1 MKIVKTVFFALVVLA
16 LLFAS
21 GCNLPARPAPT
32 PTPAPLQTPTPVA
45 ELKCGLD
52 DCSCDCVEQGKEAE
66 CITDLLL
73 DCKALYGLSNASCEA
88 VSGKCQLKAGFSK
101 TPLKSVPSLPLKL
114 SYEMASTGPNGE
126 TQTVLASYYFDKAKE
141 CSGKDAIIGIVEA
154 KQQGQEGSAY
164 SKMTAYL
171 DDGRM
176 AISNMSGKPDLAFDK
191 AVPTALELDLVLT
204 LNSLF
209 ASAGKNFN
217 TDAVWTEEE
226 IPTILE
232 GATFFNNPQAEVS
245 IIKKGESK
253 GIVPC
258 TNFELL
264 FSQGGPGGEG
274 ILICVA
280 DKSKEI
286 LLPYVVSVTMPQGS
300 GVTWALTEAK
310 KEKTDITYFPQCLEP
325 VDCTAVTEPLQA
337 DRDACTAGGGS
348 MDTVRDSRNCVSEWK
363 CFTPRDRAIFE
374 LQNWGPEQCRQIVP
388 ADALIQA
395 VIDCK
400 AQNKQANYS
409 QGQNGCVTEVKC
421 Q

>member
-21 GCNLPARPAPT
+21 GCNQPAPPAPT
-32 PTPAPLQTPTPVA
+32 PTPALAQTPAPTA
-45 ELKCGLD
+45 ELKCVLD
-52 DCSCDCVEQGKEAE
+52 DCSCDCAVEGEFAE
-66 CITDLLL
+66 CEATL
-73 DCKALYGLSNASCEA
+73 DCKALYGLSDASCEA
-88 VSGKCQLKAGFSK
+88 VAEKCQFKAGFSK
-101 TPLKSVPSLPLKL
+101 TPLKPTPDLPLKL

-126 TQTVLASYYFDKAKE
+126 KQTVLADYYFDKAKD

-154 KQQGQEGSAY
+154 KQEGQEGSAF

-176 AISNMSGKPDLAFDK
+176 AISNMSGKTDLAFDK

-226 IPTILE
+226 IPTILK
-232 GATFFNNPQAEVS
+232 GVTFFSSTQAEVS
-245 IIKKGESK
+245 IKKKGESK

-274 ILICVA
+274 IVICVA

-300 GVTWALTEAK
+300 GVTWTLTEAK

-325 VDCTAVTEPLQA
+325 VECAAVNEPLQA
-337 DRDACTAGGGS
+337 DRDACTAKSGS
-348 MDTVRDSRNCVSEWK
+348 MDQVRDSRNCITEWK
-363 CFTPRDRAIFE
+363 CFTPRERAILD

-388 ADALIQA
+388 GETLIQA
-395 VIDCK
+395 FIDCK
-400 AQNKQANYS
+400 AQNKPANYS